1 MPSIRRFA
9 TSFPFV
15 VFAASLT
22 LGDAASAAP
31 EEVTPIRIE
40 VFTAGD
46 RPIRPPASDDIASLP
61 PIELYEIDG
70 IAQFEAELSDGLAD
84 NPETARRLAQERFG
98 QIDRSRLDVARRSAA
113 GLINA
118 GEYGVDR
125 YPAIVFDG
133 DAVVYGI
140 TDIGEALRHYG
151 RWKGRAPR

>member
-9 TSFPFV
+9 SSFPFV
-15 VFAASLT
+15 VFAASLPF
-22 LGDAASAAP
+22 GDAASAAP

-46 RPIRPPASDDIASLP
+46 RPIQQPASDDIASLP

-70 IAQFEAELSDGLAD
+70 VTRLEAELSDGLAD
-84 NPETARRLAQERFG
+84 NPETARRLVQERFG
-98 QIDRSRLDVARRSAA
+98 KIDGPRFDVACQSAA

-118 GEYGVDR
+118 AEYGVDR

-140 TDIGEALRHYG
+140 TDIGEALRHY
-151 RWKGRAPR
+151 RQWKGRALQ

>member
-1 MPSIRRFA
+1 L
-9 TSFPFV
+9 V

-40 VFTAGD
+40 VFTTGV

-70 IAQFEAELSDGLAD
+70 VTRLEAELSDGLAD
-84 NPETARRLAQERFG
+84 NPDTARRLVQERFG
-98 QIDRSRLDVARRSAA
+98 QIDGPRLDVARRSAA

-118 GEYGVDR
+118 AEYGVER

-133 DAVVYGI
+133 NAVVYGV
-140 TDIGEALRHYG
+140 TDIDEALRHY
-151 RWKGRAPR
+151 RTWKGRAPR